1 MVGTL
6 SVRALCCFCLVG
18 VLVAAFSEEMV
29 GYLRSLPAVAA
40 VSRSR
45 IVYADWFRE
54 ECMRRYQAG
63 EHPVDVFREAGL
75 DPKLIGY
82 KRIERAI
89 ARWRTDACVPALPAG
104 RPRKSSPG
112 LSDVERPVASGADA
126 GAGTASGTVPA
137 DPRDVLIEQQIHY
150 IRYLEERLHQAE
162 SRGDSRDR

>member
-1 MVGTL
+1 MAAL
-6 SVRALCCFCLVG
+6 SEE
-18 VLVAAFSEEMV
+18 LVA
-29 GYLRSLPAVAA
+29 YLRSLPAVAA

-54 ECMRRYQAG
+54 ECMRRYQSG

-112 LSDVERPVASGADA
+112 LSDAERPVASGADA
-126 GAGTASGTVPA
+126 GVGTVPA

-150 IRYLEERLHQAE
+150 IHYLEERLRRAE
-162 SRGDSRDR
+162 SRDR